1 MEPDRQQDIEIMLQ
15 DDEDEFYSLVTAIR
29 YSFWVDLSTEE
40 LARAETVGQL
50 YDLIVSKQ
58 KLPMS
63 GGCLSQTAF
72 YRLRTA
78 LVNALGVKRSEI
90 RPQTPLSE
98 LMPAKTRKAQWEKLS
113 QEVRLSV
120 PELRYPGW
128 LQVCLAIAFV
138 AAVAVTFAGYRFLK
152 TPDARMMWM
161 ILPWVWGGFWLAA
174 VPALIAPFKRELPL
188 LTVSDLTD
196 FIAVHEHSLLVD
208 QQGGWNQRDAMNT
221 LYKIISEQTGIPLHQ
236 ITPETRFPDDLGY

>member
-1 MEPDRQQDIEIMLQ
+1 METDYERRLRLFREA
-15 DDEDEFYSLVTAIR
+15 EDLYWLVDAIH
-29 YSFWVDLSTEE
+29 YSFWVDLSVEE

-50 YDLIVSKQ
+50 FDLIVSKQ

-63 GGCLSQTAF
+63 GGCLSQTAL

-78 LVNALGVKRSEI
+78 LVNALGIKRSEI
-90 RPQTPLSE
+90 KPQTPLAE
-98 LMPAKTRKAQWEKLS
+98 FMPTKTRKTQWEKLS

-128 LQVCLAIAFV
+128 LQVWLAIAFV
-138 AAVAVTFAGYRFLK
+138 GTAVSMFAGYRFLK
-152 TPDARMMWM
+152 TPDAGMLWM
-161 ILPWVWGGFWLAA
+161 VLPWPWGAFWLAA

-188 LTVSDLTD
+188 RTVGDLTE

-208 QQGGWNQRDAMNT
+208 QQGGWNQRGAMNT
-221 LYKIISEQTGIPLHQ
+221 LYKIISEQTGVPIHKIL
-236 ITPETRFPDDLGY
+236 PETRFPEDLQY